1 MQYQNIMTKEILVID
16 DNLDIRQLIS
26 SILIDQ
32 GYIVREAANFDQ
44 ALFEINKKLPDVLI
58 IDVKLDKGDY
68 DGIELLKRLKKIDD
82 EVPAIMISGHANV
95 QMAVD
100 SLKLGAFEFIQ
111 KPFSS
116 ERLLNFLSRAIEYV
130 ELKKEKRSLENKLFH
145 SYDIV
150 GKSQTIT
157 KVKSLI
163 NKLRNTESRIFISG
177 PPGSGKELVA
187 RQIHKQ
193 SSRSNKPFVV
203 VNGALLDLQKDEF
216 ELFGSENV
224 NEIINFGF
232 FEKAKDGTLLID
244 EVTEIPL
251 ETQAKI
257 LRVLT
262 DQKFRRVD
270 GSKEINV
277 NVRIITTSSKNI
289 REEVD
294 KGNFREDLYHRLN
307 VVPIFL
313 PPLKDRP
320 EDIPDLL
327 NYFSKKIAE
336 LNGINEIK
344 LDTDFDLYYKYQWPG
359 NVRELRNLVERISIL
374 SVDENPNNIN
384 QLVHDSLTHKSMSQ
398 NIDSYDN
405 VLSYPLKEAREQ
417 FEKNY
422 LTSQLKKHKGN
433 ISKTAEFIGM
443 ERSALH
449 RKLKTLGVKGVN

>member
-1 MQYQNIMTKEILVID
+1 MTKEILVVD
-16 DNLDIRQLIS
+16 DNSDIRQLIS
-26 SILIDQ
+26 GILKDQ
-32 GYIVREAANFDQ
+32 GLAVREAANFNQ
-44 ALFEINKKLPDVLI
+44 ALLEINKKLPDVAI
-58 IDVKLDKGDY
+58 IDVKLDKGDN
-68 DGIELLKRLKKIDD
+68 DGIELLVHIKKIDD
-82 EVPAIMISGHANV
+82 DVPVIMISGHANV

-111 KPFSS
+111 KPFST
-116 ERLLNFLSRAIEYV
+116 ERLLNFLKRAIENV
-130 ELKKEKRSLENKLFH
+130 DLKKEKRILENKLFH
-145 SYDIV
+145 SYEIV
-150 GKSQTIT
+150 GKSQSIE
-157 KVKSLI
+157 KVKNLI
-163 NKLRNTESRIFISG
+163 SKLSNTESRIFISG
-177 PPGSGKELVA
+177 PAGSGKELVA

-193 SSRSNKPFVV
+193 SQRSKKPFVV
-203 VNGALLDLQKDEF
+203 VNGALLDPQKYEL
-216 ELFGSENV
+216 ELFGSENT
-224 NEIINFGF
+224 NETTSYGF
-232 FEKAKDGTLLID
+232 FEKAKDGSLLID

-262 DQKFRRVD
+262 DQKFRRVN

-277 NVRIITTSSKNI
+277 NVRIISTSSKNI

-313 PPLKDRP
+313 PPLKERT
-320 EDIPDLL
+320 EDIPLLL
-327 NYFSKKIAE
+327 NYFSKKISE
-336 LNGINEIK
+336 LNGINETK
-344 LDTDFDLYYKYQWPG
+344 LDTNFNLYYSYDWPG

-374 SVDENPNNIN
+374 SLNENANNIN
-384 QLVHDSLTHKSMSQ
+384 QLVQDALIQKNVSKNL
-398 NIDSYDN
+398 DSYES
-405 VLSYPLKEAREQ
+405 VLSYPLKEAREK

-422 LTSQLKKHKGN
+422 LTSQLKKNKGN

>member
-1 MQYQNIMTKEILVID
+1 MSNEILVVD

-26 SILIDQ
+26 GILKDQ
-32 GYIVREAANFDQ
+32 GFAVREAANFDQ
-44 ALFEINKKLPDVLI
+44 AMLEINKKLPDVAI
-58 IDVKLDKGDY
+58 IDVKLDKGDN
-68 DGIELLKRLKKIDD
+68 DGIELLVNLKKIDKD
-82 EVPAIMISGHANV
+82 VPVIMISGHANV

-116 ERLLNFLSRAIEYV
+116 ERLLNFVSRAV
-130 ELKKEKRSLENKLFH
+130 ENIALKKEKKALESKLSH
-145 SYDIV
+145 SYDIT
-150 GKSQTIT
+150 GRGQAIEKIR
-157 KVKSLI
+157 SLI
-163 NKLRNTESRIFISG
+163 LKLSNTESRIFISG
-177 PPGSGKELVA
+177 PAGSGKELVA

-193 SSRSNKPFVV
+193 SARSNKPFVV
-203 VNGALLDLQKDEF
+203 VNGALLDPQSYEL
-216 ELFGSENV
+216 ELFGSENT
-224 NEIINFGF
+224 NETTSYGF

-257 LRVLT
+257 LRVLI
-262 DQKFRRVD
+262 DQKFRRVN

-277 NVRIITTSSKNI
+277 NVRIISTSSKNI

-313 PPLKDRP
+313 PALKDRS
-320 EDIPDLL
+320 EDIPLLL

-336 LNGINEIK
+336 LNGISETK
-344 LDTDFDLYYKYQWPG
+344 LDTDFDLYYKYDWPG
-359 NVRELRNLVERISIL
+359 NVRELRNLVERVSIL
-374 SVDENPNNIN
+374 ALNENTTNIN
-384 QLVHDSLTHKSMSQ
+384 QLVHDSLSQ
-398 NIDSYDN
+398 KNVSNKTESYEN
-405 VLSYPLKEAREQ
+405 VLSYPLKQARET

-449 RKLKTLGVKGVN
+449 RKLKTLGIKGVN

>member
-1 MQYQNIMTKEILVID
+1 MTKEILVID
-16 DNLDIRQLIS
+16 DNADIRYLIS
-26 SILIDQ
+26 SILKDQ
-32 GYIVREAANFDQ
+32 GLTVREAANFDQ
-44 ALFEINKKLPDVLI
+44 ALLEINKKVPDVAI
-58 IDVKLDKGDY
+58 IDVKLDKGDN
-68 DGIELLKRLKKIDD
+68 DGIDLLVHLKKIDD
-82 EVPAIMISGHANV
+82 DVPAIMISGHANV

-116 ERLLNFLSRAIEYV
+116 ERLLNFLNRAIENV
-130 ELKKEKRSLENKLFH
+130 DLKKEKRVLENKLFH
-145 SYDIV
+145 SYEII
-150 GKSQTIT
+150 GKSQSIE

-163 NKLRNTESRIFISG
+163 VKLKNTESRIFISG
-177 PPGSGKELVA
+177 PAGSGKELVA

-193 SSRSNKPFVV
+193 SSRSKKPFVV
-203 VNGALLDLQKDEF
+203 VNGALLDPQKYEL
-216 ELFGSENV
+216 ELFGSENS
-224 NEIINFGF
+224 NETITYGF

-257 LRVLT
+257 LRVLI
-262 DQKFRRVD
+262 DQKFRRVN
-270 GSKEINV
+270 GLKEINV
-277 NVRIITTSSKNI
+277 NVRIISTSNKNI

-313 PPLKDRP
+313 PPLKDRA
-320 EDIPDLL
+320 EDIPYLL
-327 NYFSKKIAE
+327 NYFSKKIAD
-336 LNGINEIK
+336 LNGINETK
-344 LDTDFDLYYKYQWPG
+344 LDTNFDLYYKYNWPG

-374 SVDENPNNIN
+374 SLNEKGNNIN
-384 QLVHDSLTHKSMSQ
+384 QLVQDALSQ
-398 NIDSYDN
+398 KNFSKDPEIYEN
-405 VLSYPLKEAREQ
+405 VLSYPLKEAREK

-422 LTSQLKKHKGN
+422 LTSQLKKNKGN

>member
-1 MQYQNIMTKEILVID
+1 MTKEILVID
-16 DNLDIRQLIS
+16 DNSDIRQLIS
-26 SILIDQ
+26 SILIDH
-32 GYIVREAANFDQ
+32 GLKVREAANYEQ
-44 ALFEINKKLPDVLI
+44 ALLEIKKKLPDVAV
-58 IDVKLDKGDY
+58 IDVKLDKGDN
-68 DGIELLKRLKKIDD
+68 DGIELLKHLKKIDD
-82 EVPAIMISGHANV
+82 DVPVIMISGHANV

-111 KPFSS
+111 KPFST
-116 ERLLNFLSRAIEYV
+116 ERLLNFLKRALENV
-130 ELKKEKRSLENKLFH
+130 ELKKDKLALENKLFH
-145 SYDIV
+145 SYEII
-150 GKSQTIT
+150 GNSQAIQKIKNLIT
-157 KVKSLI
+157 KLK
-163 NKLRNTESRIFISG
+163 KAESRIFISG
-177 PPGSGKELVA
+177 PAGSGKELVA

-193 SSRSNKPFVV
+193 SSRAKKPFVV
-203 VNGALLDLQKDEF
+203 VNGALLDPQKYEL
-216 ELFGSENV
+216 ELFGSENP
-224 NEIINFGF
+224 NDTTSYGF

-244 EVTEIPL
+244 EITEIPL

-257 LRVLT
+257 LRVLI
-262 DQKFRRVD
+262 DQKFRRVN

-277 NVRIITTSSKNI
+277 NVRIISTSNKNI

-307 VVPIFL
+307 VVPIYL
-313 PPLKDRP
+313 PPLRDRV

-327 NYFSKKIAE
+327 NYFTKKIAE
-336 LNGINEIK
+336 LNGINETK
-344 LDTDFDLYYKYQWPG
+344 LDTNFDLYYKYEWPG

-374 SVDENPNNIN
+374 SVNENPSNIN
-384 QLVHDSLTHKSMSQ
+384 NLVEDALSIKNASKNL
-398 NIDSYDN
+398 DSYEN
-405 VLSYPLKEAREQ
+405 VFSYPLKEAREK